1 MIHVPGDHTTIGA
14 AIAAADSGATIKI
27 NPGTY
32 YETLSMKSGV
42 NLASNYGTVTIYP
55 SGSLNAVARFSGVH
69 DISVEG
75 INFSG
80 LLINAVEI
88 TNSDDITLRYCDFKL
103 ANRIDGAAGLYVS
116 GASSDVALDQCSF
129 HHAGYGL
136 NASGSL
142 VTSVSNPTGPIV
154 DTRDGEIDGKSRFY
168 NNLYGIYLTQNGNI
182 SVPHNNFSYPSPH
195 NSTNDIYARA
205 DVHLNINALGCFWGY
220 QDGSD
225 SLLRA
230 PDVQH
235 DGRYSHN
242 PDLAY
247 SIVTGNAE
255 LQPVAKPVADPV
267 PDRKRVASDLVK
279 DAMELLFAGKEDE
292 AKAGFK
298 LIFET
303 YGDLKEEAI
312 AALYVLVAASS
323 KLDEGDLQKSELM
336 EFARTHTSP
345 EIRAASAYLAIGLV
359 HNAGHVDSALAKM
372 AEFERDH
379 AGSSLRPDLLLDKA
393 LLLEHR
399 GEESKAKEVFKQL
412 AQTYPTWG
420 QAALVRSKL
429 QAREISLPSAK
440 GAARELSAGVAPNPF
455 NSSTTLR
462 FQVPESG
469 KVSLVIYNVAGQVV
483 KRVLEKQYLEAG
495 HHSFVWDGLDAEGRR
510 VASGVYLYRL
520 SAGKQAVVRKMTL
533 LR

>member
-32 YETLSMKSGV
+32 NETLSMKSGV

-55 SGSLNAVARFSGVH
+55 SGTLNAVARFSGVH

-80 LLINAVEI
+80 LLVNAVEI
-88 TNSDDITLRYCDFKL
+88 TNSTNISLKHCDFKL
-103 ANRIDGAAGLYVS
+103 ASRIDGAAALYVS
-116 GASSDVALDQCSF
+116 GASSDVAVDQCSF
-129 HHAGYGL
+129 HNAGYGL
-136 NASGSL
+136 NANGSPVL
-142 VTSVSNPTGPIV
+142 VLTGPIV
-154 DTRDGEIDGKSRFY
+154 DTRDGQIDGKSQFY

-182 SVPHNNFSYPSPH
+182 SVPRNNFSYPSPH
-195 NSTNDIYARA
+195 NSTKDIYAA
-205 DVHLNINALGCFWGY
+205 SNVHLNIDAQGCFWGY
-220 QDGSD
+220 QDGSE
-225 SLLRA
+225 SLLRSPA
-230 PDVQH
+230 VQH
-235 DGRYSHN
+235 DGLYSHGSS
-242 PDLAY
+242 Y
-247 SIVTGNAE
+247 SINTSNAQ
-255 LQPVAKPVADPV
+255 LQPLAKPVGDPV

-292 AKAGFK
+292 AKAAFK

-312 AALYVLVAASS
+312 AALYGLVAAAS

-336 EFARTHTSP
+336 KFARTHASP
-345 EIRAASAYLAIGLV
+345 EVRAASAYLAIGLL
-359 HNAGHVDSALAKM
+359 HNTGHVDSALAKM
-372 AEFERDH
+372 ADFEREY
-379 AGSSLRPDLLLDKA
+379 ASSSLRPYLLLDKA

-420 QAALVRSKL
+420 QAALVQTKL
-429 QAREISLPSAK
+429 QARGISLPSSK
-440 GAARELSAGVAPNPF
+440 VSARELSAVVAPNPF

-469 KVSLVIYNVAGQVV
+469 TVSLVIYNVAGQVV
-483 KRVLEKQYLEAG
+483 KKVLEKQYLEAG
-495 HHSFVWDGLDAEGRR
+495 HHSFLWDGRDAGGRP

-520 SAGKQAVVRKMTL
+520 SADKQAVVRKMTL